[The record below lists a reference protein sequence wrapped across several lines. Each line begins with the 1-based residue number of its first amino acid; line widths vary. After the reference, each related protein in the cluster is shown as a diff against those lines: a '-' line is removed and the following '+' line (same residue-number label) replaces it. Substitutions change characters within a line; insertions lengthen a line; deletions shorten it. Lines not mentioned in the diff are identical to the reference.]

1 MAEEINHRSISSAGQ
16 FKVLGEMVTA
26 RLKAMPAHR
35 TKKAM
40 AAISEQ
46 LFFYIIF
53 PFVYS
58 TKFLYF
64 FWRIFTLLFPLAN
77 RTCDVL

>member
-16 FKVLGEMVTA
+16 SKVFGEMVTA

-58 TKFLYF
+58 TKFIYF
-64 FWRIFTLLFPLAN
+64 FLENFYFAFSFG
-77 RTCDVL
+77 